1 MKPSNFLGMFLPL
14 SQQLALNHTWKSIRT
29 ISYSNIIL
37 NLMLCTLSVCYEI
50 VFGLQRGFLL
60 MFASQSS
67 VSSTVSMTSN
77 SEIEPNKKSRS
88 GHVLRVD
95 PQSIAWI
102 EKFPA
107 AVETIKKA
115 GWYSMCERI
124 GDYHV
129 EVT

>member
-1 MKPSNFLGMFLPL
+1 
-14 SQQLALNHTWKSIRT
+14 
-29 ISYSNIIL
+29 
-37 NLMLCTLSVCYEI
+37 MLYTLSVCYEI
-50 VFGLQRGFLL
+50 LFGLQRGIFF

-88 GHVLRVD
+88 GYVLWVE
-95 PQSIAWI
+95 PHSIAWM
-102 EKFPA
+102 EKFPTS
-107 AVETIKKA
+107 VEKIKKA